1 MLSLWALTF
10 SCIACNLERIQMER
24 SSVKMSRVVK
34 WTTLVEKKKFD
45 FYLCGFF
52 LPWVW
57 SLQKVYHVWLFG
69 SLFFITW
76 INESSCYTSCGKL
89 ERIRKKWPISGSKW
103 QKKCYEKSSSNLC
116 FLFLSVFSSGLQE
129 VKQSLSRIGQWNK
142 GVFFG
147 WVLPLPL
154 EMYVLLLHFRS
165 FSFLLA
171 MDSACYFYHLAD
183 LFQLKKMWRAY
194 LVLSRQLL
202 VKKENHLLLLLEH
215 RVKENYTGI
224 CA

>member
-1 MLSLWALTF
+1 MSKKRYFFLQAAITNAFTLGSYFLLYCLQSGKDPHGKIF
-10 SCIACNLERIQMER
+10 REDVQGSKMNH
-24 SSVKMSRVVK
+24 SSG
-34 WTTLVEKKKFD
+34 KKKVWF
-45 FYLCGFF
+45 LPLWFF

-57 SLQKVYHVWLFG
+57 SLQKLYHVWLFG

-76 INESSCYTSCGKL
+76 INESSSYTSRGKR

-103 QKKCYEKSSSNLC
+103 QKKCYEKSGSNLC

-142 GVFFG
+142 GGFFG

-154 EMYVLLLHFRS
+154 QMYMLLLHFRS

-183 LFQLKKMWRAY
+183 LFQLKKN
-194 LVLSRQLL
+194 
-202 VKKENHLLLLLEH
+202 VKSLFSPFQAAA
-215 RVKENYTGI
+215 G
-224 CA
+224 